1 MTWPN
6 FFIVGATRSGTTSFY
21 EYLQQTSGIFMS
33 SIKEPSFFAP
43 SINRRQPVQNKEDY
57 LELFSK
63 AKVDQPMG
71 EASTRY
77 LIDPKSAELIKNT
90 IPNAKI
96 IILLRNPIDRAFSSY
111 LYYLRRENWE
121 LFDTILDKSIKS
133 TLNSDYLLHLIVHG
147 GLYYEQVKR
156 YIDIFG
162 YDSVKILFYEEFIE
176 DIETNF
182 KEILK
187 FLKIDSE
194 PPEIIHTVF
203 NEYKKP
209 KDKISKFILS
219 LDDFIWKLGL
229 KAILPIFPER
239 KNLEQKFLKASNKPK
254 ISEFERLRLMNF
266 YRDDV
271 IKLQKLLKR
280 NIPWKNFN

>member
-33 SIKEPSFFAP
+33 AIKEPSFFAP
-43 SINRRQPVQNKEDY
+43 SINRRQPIQNKENY

-63 AKVDQPMG
+63 AKSDQPIG

-121 LFDTILDKSIKS
+121 SFDIILDKSIKS

-162 YDSVKILFYEEFIE
+162 YNSVKILFYEEFIAN
-176 DIETNF
+176 IEKSF
-182 KEILK
+182 KEVLE
-187 FLKIDSE
+187 FLEIDSE
-194 PPEIIHTVF
+194 IPEIIYTVF

-229 KAILPIFPER
+229 KAMIPVFPER
-239 KNLEQKFLKASNKPK
+239 KNLEQKFLSTSKKPK
-254 ISEFERLRLMNF
+254 ISESDQLRLRNF
-266 YRDDV
+266 YKEDV
-271 IKLQKLLKR
+271 TKLQKLLKQDT
-280 NIPWKNFN
+280 PWNSFN